1 MIPLTEEEFDRI
13 IVELLET
20 KPVKYDALCAAA
32 EKLLTKPLRRK
43 CAEVPALGS
52 VCTYEDLLSETYI
65 RLIKCAIPSFFLRT
79 ETVNRDREGFC
90 RWVYTV
96 AANICR
102 DKIRFSVS
110 HAAVPLENDDDE
122 DSIPLQIADPSAEKP
137 FAASEDIE
145 TLRSAFAIVLGSDMQ
160 IYKVITWVAQAVM
173 ILSEGVSKIES
184 NDLLIRRYESM
195 TLDRMWE
202 EIRRASAALPW
213 LRVGKEDDLR
223 VRKMLDA
230 PFKENV
236 RYGDMRYSDFYMKK
250 GAKASNSDWVNRI
263 NAVIRRNDA
272 WNM

>member
-1 MIPLTEEEFDRI
+1 MIPLTKEEFDLI
-13 IVELLET
+13 ITELLESN
-20 KPVKYDALCAAA
+20 PVKYDALCAAA
-32 EKLLTKPLRRK
+32 AKLLTKPLRRK

-65 RLIKCAIPSFFLRT
+65 RLIKCAIPGFFLRT
-79 ETVNRDREGFC
+79 DIVNRDREGFC

-102 DKIRFSVS
+102 DKIRYAVS
-110 HAAVPLENDDDE
+110 HTALPLETDDDE

-137 FAASEDIE
+137 FAAGEDIAM
-145 TLRSAFAIVLGSDMQ
+145 LQKAFSVVLGSDAQ

-184 NDLLIRRYESM
+184 NDLLIRRYENM

-202 EIRRASAALPW
+202 EICRASAALPW
-213 LRVGKEDDLR
+213 LRLDQESNLR

-236 RYGDMRYSDFYMKK
+236 RYGDMRYGDFYMKK
-250 GAKASNSDWVNRI
+250 GAKASISDWVNRI
-263 NAVIRRNDA
+263 NAVIRRDDA

>member
-1 MIPLTEEEFDRI
+1 MISLTKEEFDQI
-13 IVELLET
+13 VVELLET
-20 KPVKYDALCAAA
+20 KPVQYDALCAAA

-43 CAEVPALGS
+43 CAEVPALAG
-52 VCTYEDLLSETYI
+52 VCTPEDLLSEVYI
-65 RLIKCAIPSFFLRT
+65 RLIQCAIPNFFLRT
-79 ETVNRDREGFC
+79 DTVNRDREGFC

-110 HAAVPLENDDDE
+110 HSSMPLENDDE

-137 FAASEDIE
+137 FAAAENAE
-145 TLRSAFAIVLGSDMQ
+145 MLRSAFSTVLGSDIQ

-184 NDLLIRRYESM
+184 NDLLIKRYESM
-195 TLDRMWE
+195 SLDRMWE
-202 EIRRASAALPW
+202 EIRRASEKLPW
-213 LRVGKEDDLR
+213 LRLGREEDLR

-230 PFKENV
+230 PFKENI

-250 GAKASNSDWVNRI
+250 GAKASISDWVNRI
-263 NAVIRRNDA
+263 NAVIRRENA